1 MKAKD
6 IILNALK
13 RAKDERGLRIT
24 GKNDSLCQ
32 SHLNKADHNLIVMTD
47 LSRLRHEDW
56 TVITAYYAMYHSALA
71 LLAKIGLDSKDHAT
85 TASILEYFFGEHI
98 SKELIREFDQLKERK
113 DKIEAVKIEEKYI
126 DYLWRVKRAR
136 ETVQY
141 GVSISYKEKDV
152 IVSNAREFVSKMKL
166 VVSQVEDEF
175 IEVIGK
181 EIRKLTSTENLSGQA
196 PTKVGHIIN

>member
-1 MKAKD
+1 M
-6 IILNALK
+6 
-13 RAKDERGLRIT
+13 
-24 GKNDSLCQ
+24 
-32 SHLNKADHNLIVMTD
+32 
-47 LSRLRHEDW
+47 
-56 TVITAYYAMYHSALA
+56 
-71 LLAKIGLDSKDHAT
+71 LAKIGLYSKDHAT
-85 TASILEYFFGEHI
+85 TASILEYFFGEQI
-98 SKELIREFDQLKERK
+98 SKKLIGKFNHLKERK

-126 DYLWRVKRAR
+126 DYLWKVKRAR

-141 GVSISYKEKDV
+141 GVFISYKEKDV

-196 PTKVGHIIN
+196 PTRVSHIIN